1 MTHRER
7 KAALEAL
14 LLAYQFLWRPQPF
27 REPEPAWC
35 VSHPAPARETLTAAV

>member
-1 MTHRER
+1 MTHPER

-35 VSHPAPARETLTAAV
+35 ADHPALVRKT